1 MSNWEGGT
9 KVILSQIKASL
20 KFSKI
25 IKPHTAVK
33 SFFKVFKSQ
42 WKAHTAVYRLL
53 QGKGGLCG
61 FQQLC
66 GAFVGLF
73 NRCEF
78 SNSWEP

>member
-42 WKAHTAVYRLL
+42 
-53 QGKGGLCG
+53 
-61 FQQLC
+61 
-66 GAFVGLF
+66 
-73 NRCEF
+73 
-78 SNSWEP
+78 